1 MKLGQFCLWEQLLI
15 HWNNLNGTFVNI
27 NRYNKHIMV
36 KKTMNSRKPLG
47 IITLFS
53 LILVLTTV
61 SGCLD
66 STIDALRENGDDTV
80 IGPIDSNVPTA
91 NTEFGFNLFNE
102 IWESE
107 QNQNIFISPFSVS
120 VALAMTLNGAS
131 GETEQAMTDTLQ
143 LHNLSSDTINSSFY
157 QLQNT
162 LQTSD
167 PKVTLTIANSLWGRE
182 GFQFKTDF
190 LQRNELYFR
199 ADTSILDFLNPS
211 TLQTINQW
219 VNDNTDSKIP
229 KILDEIE
236 PNAVL
241 FLINAIYFKG
251 SWQTEFDPSD
261 TSDGQFHLVD
271 GSTKQVPMMYRTG
284 PYPVYNGE
292 DFQAINIPYGEGRM
306 GMYIF
311 LPDANKSDLNG
322 FIESVNTAKWEN
334 WMEEFREREVQIKI
348 PKFKLEYGTK
358 VLNDVLTSLGMGVA
372 FDEDNA
378 DFSRMADLDAVGG
391 NLYITKVAHR
401 TFIEVNEEGT
411 EAAAATSVGI
421 GIKSVTPRFIVD
433 RPFFFAIRDNETGT
447 VLFMGTVVEP

>member
-1 MKLGQFCLWEQLLI
+1 MLSVF
-15 HWNNLNGTFVNI
+15 
-27 NRYNKHIMV
+27 
-36 KKTMNSRKPLG
+36 
-47 IITLFS
+47 
-53 LILVLTTV
+53 LVLSTV
-61 SGCLD
+61 IGCLE
-66 STIDALRENGDDTV
+66 STIDALRENTDETLIV
-80 IGPIDSNVPTA
+80 PIDSNVSTA

-102 IWESE
+102 IWETE

-131 GETEQAMTDTLQ
+131 GETELAMTDTLR
-143 LHNLSSDTINSSFY
+143 LNALSSDVVNSSFY

-190 LQRNELYFR
+190 LQRNKLYFN

-219 VNDNTDSKIP
+219 VNENTNSKIP

-261 TSDGQFHLVD
+261 TRDGPFHLVD
-271 GSTKQVPMMYRTG
+271 GSTKQVPMMSRTG
-284 PYPVYNGE
+284 QYPVCYG
-292 DFQAINIPYGEGRM
+292 DGFQAINLPYGEGQM
-306 GMYIF
+306 GMFIF
-311 LPDANKSDLNG
+311 LPNKNLNS
-322 FIESVNTAKWEN
+322 FVDSINTERWDN
-334 WMEEFREREVQIKI
+334 WMEQFREREVKI
-348 PKFKLEYGTK
+348 STPKFKLEYGTK

-378 DFSRMADLDAVGG
+378 DFSRMADLDVVGG
-391 NLYITKVAHR
+391 NLYITKVAHK

-411 EAAAATSVGI
+411 EAAAATSVGV
-421 GIKSVTPRFIVD
+421 GIKSLPPRFIVD

>member
-1 MKLGQFCLWEQLLI
+1 MK
-15 HWNNLNGTFVNI
+15 N
-27 NRYNKHIMV
+27 
-36 KKTMNSRKPLG
+36 KKTLG
-47 IITLFS
+47 FITVLAV
-53 LILVLTTV
+53 LLVLSTII
-61 SGCLD
+61 GCFE
-66 STIDALRENGDDTV
+66 STIDALRDNTNDTV
-80 IGPIDSNVPTA
+80 IGPVDSNVPKA
-91 NTEFGFNLFNE
+91 NTQFGFSLFNA
-102 IWESE
+102 IWETE
-107 QNQNIFISPFSVS
+107 QNQNIFIAPFSVS
-120 VALAMTLNGAS
+120 VALAMTLNGAA

-143 LHNLSSDTINSSFY
+143 LNDLSPDVINSSFY

-190 LQRNELYFR
+190 LQRNTSYFN
-199 ADTSILDFLNPS
+199 AETSILDFLDPS
-211 TLQTINQW
+211 TLETINQW
-219 VNDNTDSKIP
+219 VNNNTNKKIP

-251 SWQTEFDPSD
+251 SWQTEFDPSN
-261 TSDGQFHLVD
+261 TRDGTFHLVD
-271 GSTKQVPMMYRTG
+271 GSTKQVPMMSRTG
-284 PYPVYNGE
+284 QYPVYYGE
-292 DFQAINIPYGEGRM
+292 NFYAINLPYGEGQM

-311 LPDANKSDLNG
+311 LPNHKSDIDN
-322 FIESVNTAKWEN
+322 FVDSINTEQWEN
-334 WMEEFREREVQIKI
+334 WMEQFRERELQISI

-391 NLYITKVAHR
+391 NLYITKVAHK

-411 EAAAATSVGI
+411 EAAAATSVGV
-421 GIKSVTPRFIVD
+421 GIKSLPREFKVD
-433 RPFFFAIRDNETGT
+433 RPFFFAIRDNETET
-447 VLFMGTVVEP
+447 LLFMGTVVEP

>member
-1 MKLGQFCLWEQLLI
+1 
-15 HWNNLNGTFVNI
+15 
-27 NRYNKHIMV
+27 
-36 KKTMNSRKPLG
+36 MNSKKAIG
-47 IITLFS
+47 IIAVL
-53 LILVLTTV
+53 LVILALYIFN
-61 SGCLD
+61 GCLE
-66 STIDALRENGDDTV
+66 STIDALRDTKDETD
-80 IGPIDSNVPTA
+80 IGPIDSNVSKA
-91 NTEFGFNLFNE
+91 NTEFGFNLFNA
-102 IWESE
+102 IWETE

-120 VALAMTLNGAS
+120 VALAMTLNGAA
-131 GETEQAMTDTLQ
+131 GETERTMTDTLQ
-143 LHNLSSDTINSSFY
+143 LHDLISDTINSSFY

-190 LQRNELYFR
+190 LQRNELYFE
-199 ADTSILDFLNPS
+199 ADTSILDFMDPG

-219 VNDNTDSKIP
+219 VNDNTNSKIP
-229 KILDEIE
+229 KILEEIE
-236 PNAVL
+236 SNAVL

-261 TSDGQFHLVD
+261 TRDGTFHLVS
-271 GSTKQVPMMYRTG
+271 GETKQVPMMSRTG
-284 PYPVYNGE
+284 QYPVYIGE
-292 DFQAINIPYGEGRM
+292 DFQAINLPYGEGRM
-306 GMYIF
+306 GMFIF
-311 LPDANKSDLNG
+311 LPNNKSDLNKFVG
-322 FIESVNTAKWEN
+322 NITTEKWEN
-334 WMEEFREREVQIKI
+334 WMEQFREREVQIRI

-391 NLYITKVAHR
+391 NLYITKVAHK

-411 EAAAATSVGI
+411 EAAAVTSVGV
-421 GIKSVTPRFIVD
+421 GIKSLPPRFIVD
-433 RPFFFAIRDNETGT
+433 RPFFFVIRDNETGT

>member
-1 MKLGQFCLWEQLLI
+1 
-15 HWNNLNGTFVNI
+15 
-27 NRYNKHIMV
+27 
-36 KKTMNSRKPLG
+36 MNSKMTLG
-47 IITLFS
+47 IINGFLV
-53 LILVLTTV
+53 ILVLFTII
-61 SGCLD
+61 GCLE
-66 STIDALRENGDDTV
+66 STIDALRESKDEPV
-80 IGPIDSNVPTA
+80 IAPIDSNVPTA
-91 NTEFGFNLFNE
+91 NTEFGFSLFNA
-102 IWESE
+102 IWDTE

-120 VALAMTLNGAS
+120 AALAMTLNGAS

-143 LHNLSSDTINSSFY
+143 LQDITSDATNASFY

-190 LQRNELYFR
+190 LQRNTLYFN
-199 ADTSILDFLNPS
+199 AETSILDFMNPS

-219 VNDNTDSKIP
+219 VNDNTNSKIP

-236 PNAVL
+236 SNAVL

-261 TSDGQFHLVD
+261 TRDGTFHLVS
-271 GSTKQVPMMYRTG
+271 GATKQVPMMFRTG
-284 PYPVYNGE
+284 QYPVYIGE
-292 DFQAINIPYGEGRM
+292 DFQAINLPYGEGRM
-306 GMYIF
+306 GMFIF
-311 LPDANKSDLNG
+311 LPNNKSDLNKFVG
-322 FIESVNTAKWEN
+322 NITTEKWEN
-334 WMEEFREREVQIKI
+334 WMEQFREREVQIRI

-391 NLYITKVAHR
+391 NLYITKVAHK

-411 EAAAATSVGI
+411 EAAAVTSVGV
-421 GIKSVTPRFIVD
+421 GIKSLPPRFIVD
-433 RPFFFAIRDNETGT
+433 RPFFFAICDNETGT